1 MANEFHA
8 FRHALLHQHAL
19 PFPDQ
24 RPLYRYRLVDEQF
37 TALESLLRE
46 KIRGYLSVAE
56 LGDVAC
62 NVIGFPALFVLYA
75 SEWWR
80 RRYDGS
86 GWSWEPIMRDL
97 GAPTDGWNQAQRS
110 QCVSKGL
117 QDWDLK
123 LNGNAGYR
131 YLGTIAL
138 QGGLPMRLLA
148 EAHGALG
155 NVLVQVLKLASGGA
169 TIADIKGWVASLGSL
184 LPRTYRQDEIYT
196 LLAEVIDTVMRLKE
210 EAKLSDAETAIA
222 SLNQKIPGWRDRF
235 PLPVEAEQA
244 QGLIEKLIKGV
255 IAVPAIRS
263 SLILPV
269 TRTLENI
276 GGSDWQ
282 LQSSVELPSSIA
294 NASLAR
300 LFNLSVEELPRSGE
314 LTLTA
319 GRVTHQVALRKMF
332 GHDSFRIERQ
342 PWFVNG
348 LSASAEHSLNLS
360 SPSGTTWHTAASRGE
375 PLDDGLPWV
384 FEELNGR
391 FCLARQ
397 GSGSV
402 AAIEAVIAV
411 PAGMQ
416 ITHDDDSNA
425 LVIGNLQEPG
435 RVLYRVQG
443 TVRLESGEE
452 ALFRIRT
459 GQANAKEEH
468 FEWKGPPRLWEE
480 FIQPDLAFKGVPNL
494 YVVRGEGVPER
505 AQGTVAWRA
514 LGGGPL
520 LKPLGPVEARY
531 PATGPIQHR
540 TRMVVL
546 PEAASIDFEFG
557 DFSRGA
563 VKLVNW
569 GAILA
574 ESATPEV
581 ESSAHSENG
590 ILRIQLESKS
600 QIPPEWFE
608 LDVAWPNSTRKARV
622 RLPYPIEGVR
632 VFDHLDREL
641 QTNALLPVNQLA
653 GTRLLALLGRGAP
666 RLSLKFE
673 LKAGDGKD
681 RAIERAIRPANGA
694 LRNEIRLQDYAE
706 DIQRLL
712 TTSEEQDAYVTASL
726 RVNNVPGFKLKIS
739 RYACLLERSGSAI
752 QLDTQGLAAA
762 DHEVLS
768 ALPVKATRLDAA
780 GEEPIYLLPIM
791 SEGVATGSW
800 AFNPDERE
808 PGAWLIFPEERSSL
822 PFRPTLWTV
831 TGDAPYRSRLAEA
844 IGKAD
849 PEERTCLLDEVISS
863 MAQDYLAPEWN
874 DLERLV
880 SQVGHLP
887 LQALDLWRRLA
898 HSVSAMA
905 AIALRFGGIQPDF
918 IHRFGSELPFM
929 WELVPYQAW
938 REAMGLLLPQ
948 CAHLFGEDAGKLVAV
963 SQLNSRIERL
973 SGRYPAITNLL
984 HVAKADALG
993 EAQPEIAMFRHPQSV
1008 AIFNAMLFDGEK
1020 SLVQRLMQN
1029 HTDDTWPTGF
1039 RSLSDMTR
1047 KDQEVAQLMSPQS
1060 MGFRE
1065 SVVNLPIIMAAR
1077 AMNDLTGD
1085 WLSSSEYIYLLREHQ
1100 SFDQDWF
1107 TEAYNYTVARCL
1119 GLGIV
1124 QESK

>member
-1 MANEFHA
+1 
-8 FRHALLHQHAL
+8 
-19 PFPDQ
+19 
-24 RPLYRYRLVDEQF
+24 
-37 TALESLLRE
+37 
-46 KIRGYLSVAE
+46 
-56 LGDVAC
+56 
-62 NVIGFPALFVLYA
+62 
-75 SEWWR
+75 
-80 RRYDGS
+80 
-86 GWSWEPIMRDL
+86 MRAL

-117 QDWDLK
+117 QDWNLT

-155 NVLVQVLKLASGGA
+155 NVLVQVLQLASGGA
-169 TIADIKGWVASLGSL
+169 TIADIKGWVASLSGL

-196 LLAEVIDTVMRLKE
+196 LMADVIDTVLRLKE
-210 EAKLSDAETAIA
+210 EAKLTDAETAIA

-235 PLPVEAEQA
+235 PLPVEADQA

-255 IAVPAIRS
+255 MAVPAIRS
-263 SLILPV
+263 SLVLPV
-269 TRTLENI
+269 TRTLENA

-282 LQSSVELPSSIA
+282 LQSSVELPSSIT

-300 LFNLSVEELPRSGE
+300 LFNLSAEELPRSGE
-314 LTLTA
+314 LTLMA
-319 GRVTHQVALRKMF
+319 GRLTHQVALRKMF
-332 GHDSFRIERQ
+332 GHESFRIERQ
-342 PWFVNG
+342 PWVVNG
-348 LSASAEHSLNLS
+348 LTASAEHSLSLS
-360 SPSGTTWHTAASRGE
+360 SPSGATWHTAASRGE
-375 PLDDGLPWV
+375 LLDDGLPWV
-384 FEELNGR
+384 FEDINGR
-391 FCLARQ
+391 LCLARQ
-397 GSGSV
+397 GSGAV
-402 AAIEAVIAV
+402 AAIEAVISA

-416 ITHDDDSNA
+416 IIHDDDSNA
-425 LVIGNLQEPG
+425 SAIGYLQEPE
-435 RVLYRVQG
+435 RILYKVRG

-452 ALFRIRT
+452 TLFRIRT
-459 GQANAKEEH
+459 GQANAKDEH
-468 FEWKGPPRLWEE
+468 FEWKGPPRLWQE
-480 FIQPDLAFKGVPNL
+480 FTQPDLAFKGVPNL
-494 YVVRGEGVPER
+494 YAVRGEGVPER
-505 AQGTVAWRA
+505 VQGTVAWRA
-514 LGGGPL
+514 LGGGAL

-546 PEAASIDFEFG
+546 PADASIDFEFG
-557 DFSRGA
+557 DSSRG
-563 VKLVNW
+563 VVNLVHW
-569 GAILA
+569 GATLV

-581 ESSAHSENG
+581 EASAHSENG

-600 QIPPEWFE
+600 RIPPEWFE
-608 LDVAWPNSTRKARV
+608 LDVAWPHSTRQARV

-632 VFDHLDREL
+632 MFDPLDREL
-641 QTNALLPVNQLA
+641 QTNALLPVNRLA
-653 GTRLLALLGRGAP
+653 GTRLLALLGKGSP
-666 RLSLKFE
+666 RLTLKFK

-681 RAIERAIRPANGA
+681 RSVERDIRPANGA

-712 TTSEEQDAYVTASL
+712 TSSEEQDAYVTASL
-726 RVNNVPGFKLKIS
+726 RVNNVPGIKLRIS

-752 QLDTQGLAAA
+752 QLDTRGMAAA

-768 ALPVKATRLDAA
+768 DLPVKATRLDAA
-780 GEEPIYLLPIM
+780 GEEPIRLLPLV

-808 PGAWLIFPEERSSL
+808 AGAWLIFPEERSSL

-831 TGDAPYRSRLAEA
+831 SGEVSYRSKLAEA

-849 PEERTCLLDEVISS
+849 LDERTSALDEVISS
-863 MAQDYLAPEWN
+863 MARDYLVPDWN
-874 DLERLV
+874 DLEQLV
-880 SQVGHLP
+880 SHVGHLP
-887 LQALDLWRRLA
+887 LQALDLWRRFA

-905 AIALRFGGIQPDF
+905 AIALRFGGMPRDF
-918 IHRFGSELPFM
+918 VHRFGSELPFM

-938 REAMGLLLPQ
+938 REAMGLLLAQ
-948 CAHLFGEDAGKLVAV
+948 CTHQFREDAGRLVAV
-963 SQLNSRIERL
+963 SHLNSRIEGL

-993 EAQPEIAMFRHPQSV
+993 EVQPEIAMFRHPQSV

-1039 RSLSDMTR
+1039 LSLSGMTR
-1047 KDQEVAQLMSPQS
+1047 NDPEVAKLMSPQS
-1060 MGFRE
+1060 LGFRE
-1065 SVVNLPIIMAAR
+1065 SVVNLPSIMAAR
-1077 AMNDLTGD
+1077 AMNNLTNE

>member
-1 MANEFHA
+1 MPNEFHA
-8 FRHALLHQHAL
+8 FKHALLEQHAL

-24 RPLYRYRLVDEQF
+24 RPLYRYRLIDEQF
-37 TALESLLRE
+37 SALEALLRN
-46 KIRGYLSVAE
+46 KVRGYLSVAE

-80 RRYDGS
+80 RRYDGT
-86 GWSWEPIMRDL
+86 GWSWEPILRDL
-97 GAPTDGWNQAQRS
+97 GVQTPTWSQAQRS

-117 QDWDLK
+117 QDWHLA

-155 NVLVQVLKLASGGA
+155 NVLVQVLKLASRGA
-169 TIADIKGWVASLGSL
+169 TIADIKGWVASLGGL

-196 LLAEVIDTVMRLKE
+196 LLAEVIVTVLQLKE

-222 SLNQKIPGWRDRF
+222 TLNQKIPGWRDRF

-263 SLILPV
+263 SLVLPV
-269 TRTLENI
+269 NRTLENT
-276 GGSDWQ
+276 GGADWK
-282 LQSSVELPSSIA
+282 LQSSVELPSSIT

-300 LFNLSVEELPRSGE
+300 LFNLSAEELPRSGE

-319 GRVTHQVALRKMF
+319 GHVTHHVALRKMF
-332 GHDSFRIERQ
+332 GHESFRIERQ
-342 PWFVNG
+342 PWIVSDLN
-348 LSASAEHSLNLS
+348 ASAGHSLNLS
-360 SPSGTTWHTAASRGE
+360 SSGGATWHTAASRGE

-384 FEELNGR
+384 FEDLNGR
-391 FCLARQ
+391 LCLARQ
-397 GSGSV
+397 GSGAV
-402 AAIEAVIAV
+402 AAIEAVIAAL
-411 PAGMQ
+411 PGMQ
-416 ITHDDDSNA
+416 INHDGDSSSS
-425 LVIGNLQEPG
+425 VIGHLQEPE
-435 RVLYRVQG
+435 RLLYRIRG

-452 ALFRIRT
+452 TLFRIRT
-459 GQANAKEEH
+459 GEANAKEEH
-468 FEWKGPPRLWEE
+468 FEWKGPARLWEE
-480 FIQPDLAFKGVPNL
+480 FIQPDLAFKGVPSL

-505 AQGTVAWRA
+505 VQGTVAWRA
-514 LGGGPL
+514 LGGGALP
-520 LKPLGPVEARY
+520 KPLGPVEARY

-546 PEAASIDFEFG
+546 PESASIDLEFG
-557 DFSRGA
+557 DSLRG
-563 VKLVNW
+563 VINLINW
-569 GAILA
+569 GAIYA
-574 ESATPEV
+574 ESATAEV
-581 ESSAHSENG
+581 EAHAHLENG
-590 ILRIQLESKS
+590 RLRIQLESQN
-600 QIPPEWFE
+600 QIPPEWFD
-608 LDVAWPNSTRKARV
+608 LDVVWPTSTRKARI

-632 VFDHLDREL
+632 VFDHLDRQL
-641 QTNALLPVNQLA
+641 QTNALLPVNHLA

-666 RLSLKFE
+666 RLSLKLE
-673 LKAGDGKD
+673 LKAADGKD
-681 RAIERAIRPANGA
+681 RAIERAIRPPSGA

-712 TTSEEQDAYVTASL
+712 TTSEEQDAYVLVSL
-726 RVNNVPGFKLKIS
+726 RINNVPGIKLRIS

-752 QLDTQGLAAA
+752 QLDTQGMASIN
-762 DHEVLS
+762 HEMLS
-768 ALPVKATRLDAA
+768 ALPVKATRLDAV
-780 GEEPIYLLPIM
+780 GEEPIRLLPLM
-791 SEGVATGSW
+791 SEEVATGRW
-800 AFNPDERE
+800 AFDPDERE
-808 PGAWLIFPEERSSL
+808 AGAWLIFPEERSGL
-822 PFRPTLWTV
+822 AFRPTLWTV
-831 TGDAPYRSRLAEA
+831 SGDASYRSKLAEA

-849 PEERTCLLDEVISS
+849 LDDRICSLDEVISS

-905 AIALRFGGIQPDF
+905 AIALRLGVIQPDF
-918 IHRFGSELPFM
+918 VHRFGSELPFM
-929 WELVPYQAW
+929 WELVPYRAW
-938 REAMGLLLPQ
+938 REAMGLLVAQ
-948 CAHLFGEDAGKLVAV
+948 CTHQFGADAGRLVAV
-963 SQLNSRIERL
+963 SQLDSRIESL

-984 HVAKADALG
+984 YVAKAGAL
-993 EAQPEIAMFRHPQSV
+993 EETPREIEMFRNPQAV
-1008 AIFNAMLFDGEK
+1008 AVFNAMLFDGGE
-1020 SLVQRLMQN
+1020 SMVQRLMQS
-1029 HTDDTWPTGF
+1029 HTEDNWPTGF
-1039 RSLSDMTR
+1039 LSLSGMSR
-1047 KDQEVAQLMSPQS
+1047 KDSEVAQLMGPQS
-1060 MGFRE
+1060 LGFRD

-1085 WLSSSEYIYLLREHQ
+1085 WLYSSEYIYMLREHQ

-1119 GLGIV
+1119 GLSLV
-1124 QESK
+1124 QELK